1 MSTINGIAA
10 GVYAQQQAAQE
21 SQARIQDARVANTGV
36 EKSESLKQEFSVLV
50 EISRAAR
57 VLAQQKLAD
66 ARQGDAQQNADLQDA
81 ALQDAVVKRKPER
94 SPL

>member
-10 GVYAQQQAAQE
+10 GAYAQQQASQE
-21 SQARIQDARVANTGV
+21 SQARIQDSRVADTIV
-36 EKSESLKQEFSVLV
+36 EKSQSLKQDTSALV

-66 ARQGDAQQNADLQDA
+66 ARQGAAQQDA
-81 ALQDAVVKRKPER
+81 ALQEAAVERKAER
-94 SPL
+94 SPV

>member
-10 GVYAQQQAAQE
+10 GAYAQQQASQE
-21 SQARIQDARVANTGV
+21 SQARIQDSRVADMIV
-36 EKSESLKQEFSVLV
+36 EKSQSLKQDTSVLV

-66 ARQGDAQQNADLQDA
+66 ARQGAAQQDA
-81 ALQDAVVKRKPER
+81 ALQEAAVARKAER
-94 SPL
+94 SPV

>member
-1 MSTINGIAA
+1 MSAINRIAA
-10 GVYAQQQAAQE
+10 GAYALQQASQE
-21 SQARIQDARVANTGV
+21 SQARIQDARVANTIV
-36 EKSESLKQEFSVLV
+36 EKSEGLKQESSVLV

-66 ARQGDAQQNADLQDA
+66 ARQGDAQQ
-81 ALQDAVVKRKPER
+81 DAVVERKPER

>member
-10 GVYAQQQAAQE
+10 GAYALQQASQE
-21 SQARIQDARVANTGV
+21 SQARIQDARVANTIV
-36 EKSESLKQEFSVLV
+36 EKSEGLKQESSVLV

-66 ARQGDAQQNADLQDA
+66 ARQGDTQQDA
-81 ALQDAVVKRKPER
+81 ALQDAVVERKPER

>member
-10 GVYAQQQAAQE
+10 GAYAQQQASQE
-21 SQARIQDARVANTGV
+21 SQARIQDSRVADTIV
-36 EKSESLKQEFSVLV
+36 DKSQSLKQDSSVLV

-66 ARQGDAQQNADLQDA
+66 ARQGAAQQDT
-81 ALQDAVVKRKPER
+81 ALQEAAEERKAER
-94 SPL
+94 SPV

>member
-10 GVYAQQQAAQE
+10 GAYAQQQASQE
-21 SQARIQDARVANTGV
+21 SKARIQNSRVADTIV
-36 EKSESLKQEFSVLV
+36 EKSQSLKQDTSVLV

-66 ARQGDAQQNADLQDA
+66 ARQGDAQQY
-81 ALQDAVVKRKPER
+81 AVVERKPER
-94 SPL
+94 SPV

>member
-10 GVYAQQQAAQE
+10 GAYTQQQASQE
-21 SQARIQDARVANTGV
+21 SQARIQDSRVADTIV
-36 EKSESLKQEFSVLV
+36 EKSQSLKQDTSVLV

-66 ARQGDAQQNADLQDA
+66 ARQGAAQQDA
-81 ALQDAVVKRKPER
+81 ALQDAAVARKAER
-94 SPL
+94 SPV

>member
-1 MSTINGIAA
+1 MSAINGIAA
-10 GVYAQQQAAQE
+10 GAYALQQASQE
-21 SQARIQDARVANTGV
+21 SQARIQDARVANTIV
-36 EKSESLKQEFSVLV
+36 EKSEGLKQESSVLV

-66 ARQGDAQQNADLQDA
+66 ARQGDTQQDA
-81 ALQDAVVKRKPER
+81 ALQDAVVERKPEQ

>member
-10 GVYAQQQAAQE
+10 GAYAQQQASQE
-21 SQARIQDARVANTGV
+21 SQARIQNSRVADTIV
-36 EKSESLKQEFSVLV
+36 EKSQSLKQDTSVLV

-66 ARQGDAQQNADLQDA
+66 ACQGAAQQDA
-81 ALQDAVVKRKPER
+81 ALQEAAVERKAER
-94 SPL
+94 SPV

>member
-10 GVYAQQQAAQE
+10 GAYAQQQVSQE
-21 SQARIQDARVANTGV
+21 SQARIQGSRVADTIV
-36 EKSESLKQEFSVLV
+36 EKSQSLKQDTSVLV

-66 ARQGDAQQNADLQDA
+66 ARQGDAQQDAALQDA
-81 ALQDAVVKRKPER
+81 ALQDAVVERKPER
-94 SPL
+94 SPV

>member
-10 GVYAQQQAAQE
+10 GAYAQQQASQD
-21 SQARIQDARVANTGV
+21 SQARIQDSRVADTIV
-36 EKSESLKQEFSVLV
+36 EKSQRLKQDTSVLV

-66 ARQGDAQQNADLQDA
+66 ARQGAAQQDA
-81 ALQDAVVKRKPER
+81 ALQQAAVARKAER
-94 SPL
+94 SPV

>member
-10 GVYAQQQAAQE
+10 GAYAQQQASQE
-21 SQARIQDARVANTGV
+21 SQARIQESRVADTIV
-36 EKSESLKQEFSVLV
+36 EKSQSLKQDTSALV

-66 ARQGDAQQNADLQDA
+66 ARQGAAQQDA
-81 ALQDAVVKRKPER
+81 ALHDAAAERKAER
-94 SPL
+94 SPV

>member
-10 GVYAQQQAAQE
+10 GAYAQQQASQD
-21 SQARIQDARVANTGV
+21 SQARIQDSRVADTIV
-36 EKSESLKQEFSVLV
+36 EKSQSLKQDTSVLV

-66 ARQGDAQQNADLQDA
+66 ARQGAAQQDA
-81 ALQDAVVKRKPER
+81 ALQDAAVARKAER
-94 SPL
+94 SPV

>member
-10 GVYAQQQAAQE
+10 GAYAQQQASQE
-21 SQARIQDARVANTGV
+21 SQARIQDSRVADMIV
-36 EKSESLKQEFSVLV
+36 EKSQSLKQDTSVLV

-66 ARQGDAQQNADLQDA
+66 ARQGAAQQDA
-81 ALQDAVVKRKPER
+81 ALQEAAVERKAER
-94 SPL
+94 SPV

>member
-10 GVYAQQQAAQE
+10 GAYAQQQASQD
-21 SQARIQDARVANTGV
+21 SQARIQDSRVADTIV
-36 EKSESLKQEFSVLV
+36 EKSQSLKQDTSVLV

-66 ARQGDAQQNADLQDA
+66 ARQGAAQQEA
-81 ALQDAVVKRKPER
+81 AVARKAER
-94 SPL
+94 SPV

>member
-10 GVYAQQQAAQE
+10 GAYALQQASQE
-21 SQARIQDARVANTGV
+21 SQARIQDARVANTIV
-36 EKSESLKQEFSVLV
+36 EKSEGLKQESSVLV

-66 ARQGDAQQNADLQDA
+66 ARQGDTQQDA
-81 ALQDAVVKRKPER
+81 ALQDAVVERKPEQ

>member
-10 GVYAQQQAAQE
+10 GAYALQQASQE
-21 SQARIQDARVANTGV
+21 SQARIQDARVANTIV
-36 EKSESLKQEFSVLV
+36 EKSESLKQESSVLV

-66 ARQGDAQQNADLQDA
+66 ARQGDTQQDA
-81 ALQDAVVKRKPER
+81 ALQDAVVERKPEQ

>member
-10 GVYAQQQAAQE
+10 GAYAQQQASQD
-21 SQARIQDARVANTGV
+21 SQARIQDSRVADTIV
-36 EKSESLKQEFSVLV
+36 EKSQSLKQDTSVLV

-66 ARQGDAQQNADLQDA
+66 ARQGAAQQDA
-81 ALQDAVVKRKPER
+81 ALQEAAGERKAER
-94 SPL
+94 SPV

>member
-1 MSTINGIAA
+1 MSTINGIAEGA
-10 GVYAQQQAAQE
+10 YAQHQASQE
-21 SQARIQDARVANTGV
+21 SQARIQDARVANTIV
-36 EKSESLKQEFSVLV
+36 EKSEGLKQESSVLV

-66 ARQGDAQQNADLQDA
+66 ARQGDTQQDA
-81 ALQDAVVKRKPER
+81 ALQDAVVERKPEQ

>member
-1 MSTINGIAA
+1 MSAINGIAA
-10 GVYAQQQAAQE
+10 GAYALQQASQE
-21 SQARIQDARVANTGV
+21 SQARIQDARVANTIV
-36 EKSESLKQEFSVLV
+36 EKSEGLKQESSVLV

-66 ARQGDAQQNADLQDA
+66 ARQGDTQQDA
-81 ALQDAVVKRKPER
+81 ALQDAVVERKPER

>member
-1 MSTINGIAA
+1 MSAINGIAA
-10 GVYAQQQAAQE
+10 GAYALQQASQE
-21 SQARIQDARVANTGV
+21 SQARIQDARVANTIV
-36 EKSESLKQEFSVLV
+36 EKSESLKQKSSVQV

-66 ARQGDAQQNADLQDA
+66 AHQGDAQQGA
-81 ALQDAVVKRKPER
+81 ALQDAVVERKPER

>member
-10 GVYAQQQAAQE
+10 GAYAQQQASQD
-21 SQARIQDARVANTGV
+21 SQARIQDSRVADTIV
-36 EKSESLKQEFSVLV
+36 EKSQSLKQDTSVLV

-66 ARQGDAQQNADLQDA
+66 ARQGAAQQDT
-81 ALQDAVVKRKPER
+81 ALQEAAEERKAER
-94 SPL
+94 SPV

>member
-1 MSTINGIAA
+1 MSPINGIAA
-10 GVYAQQQAAQE
+10 GAYALQQASQE
-21 SQARIQDARVANTGV
+21 SQARIQDARVANTVV
-36 EKSESLKQEFSVLV
+36 EKSESLKQESSVLV

-66 ARQGDAQQNADLQDA
+66 ARQGDTQQDA
-81 ALQDAVVKRKPER
+81 ALQDAVVERKPEQ

>member
-10 GVYAQQQAAQE
+10 GAYALQQASQE
-21 SQARIQDARVANTGV
+21 SQARIQDARVANTIV
-36 EKSESLKQEFSVLV
+36 EKSESLKQESSVLV

-66 ARQGDAQQNADLQDA
+66 ARQGDAQQDA
-81 ALQDAVVKRKPER
+81 ALQDAVVERKPEQ

>member
-10 GVYAQQQAAQE
+10 GAYAQQQASQE
-21 SQARIQDARVANTGV
+21 SQARIQDSRVADTIV
-36 EKSESLKQEFSVLV
+36 EKSQSLKQDTSVLV

-66 ARQGDAQQNADLQDA
+66 ARQGAAQQDA
-81 ALQDAVVKRKPER
+81 ALQEAAVERKAER
-94 SPL
+94 SPM

>member
-10 GVYAQQQAAQE
+10 GAYAQQQASQE
-21 SQARIQDARVANTGV
+21 SQARI
-36 EKSESLKQEFSVLV
+36 LKQDTSVLV

-66 ARQGDAQQNADLQDA
+66 ARQGAAQQDA
-81 ALQDAVVKRKPER
+81 ALQEAAVARKAER
-94 SPL
+94 SPV

>member
-10 GVYAQQQAAQE
+10 GAYAQQQASQE
-21 SQARIQDARVANTGV
+21 SQARIQDSRVADTIV
-36 EKSESLKQEFSVLV
+36 EKSQSLKQDTSVLV

-66 ARQGDAQQNADLQDA
+66 ARQDA
-81 ALQDAVVKRKPER
+81 ALQEAAVARKAER
-94 SPL
+94 SPV